1 MVFAVSKN
9 EDGVPPSGNAD
20 ERVGLEVVKKM
31 TVAGLEQLFRSIQSV
46 SGRNSGGED
55 KEEGSREGE
64 FEGRE
69 SHVEPIIPSHSEGE
83 REVFFSDMEKK
94 WLRSLT
100 LRQPE
105 LLDALCQN
113 ITRQQQFS
121 WLSNQ
126 PDLHN
131 RREGL
136 SVTGESE
143 RDLDAETS
151 SKRAEADFE
160 DETEAGEPPGT
171 SEHFEVR
178 FQFLF

>member
-1 MVFAVSKN
+1 M
-9 EDGVPPSGNAD
+9 
-20 ERVGLEVVKKM
+20 GLEVVKKM

-46 SGRNSGGED
+46 SERNSGGED

-69 SHVEPIIPSHSEGE
+69 SPVEPIIPSHKKYE
-83 REVFFSDMEKK
+83 REVVFSDMEKK

-131 RREGL
+131 RREG
-136 SVTGESE
+136 ESE
-143 RDLDAETS
+143 RDLDAEIS

-178 FQFLF
+178 FQFLFC

>member
-1 MVFAVSKN
+1 
-9 EDGVPPSGNAD
+9 
-20 ERVGLEVVKKM
+20 M
-31 TVAGLEQLFRSIQSV
+31 TVAGLERLFRSIQSV
-46 SGRNSGGED
+46 SGCNSKGED
-55 KEEGSREGE
+55 KEGGSGEGV

-69 SHVEPIIPSHSEGE
+69 SPVEPIVPLHSEGE
-83 REVFFSDMEKK
+83 REVSFSNMEKK
-94 WLRSLT
+94 WLHSLT

-126 PDLHN
+126 SDPHN
-131 RREGL
+131 RREGQ
-136 SVTGESE
+136 SVAGESE
-143 RDLDAETS
+143 RDMDAETS
-151 SKRAEADFE
+151 SKRDEADFE

-178 FQFLF
+178 FQFFYFNLYSNRVQMAKSNCHPCNM